1 MKMFPFIITAL
12 VSLLLLAA
20 VSAVFII
27 FSFWKL
33 DRNRYPKTYA
43 HQLKITKIAIIS
55 VIIVWI
61 VAMAL
66 LFITH

>member
-12 VSLLLLAA
+12 ISLLLLIA
-20 VSAVFII
+20 VSAAFIV

-43 HQLKITKIAIIS
+43 HQLKITKMALVSLLIM
-55 VIIVWI
+55 WI
-61 VAMAL
+61 VAMTSI
-66 LFITH
+66 FITH